1 MGGRKMEIKKVCVL
15 GAGTMGR
22 GIAQLL
28 AQEEIEAVLIDI
40 KDEILASALKT
51 LEKGMMKRVE
61 KGKMTEEEVAAILGR
76 IQTSTSLE
84 AAGECDF
91 VIEAVLEDVKLKQET
106 FKKLEGIVKEGVIFA
121 SNTTA
126 CSLSEIASAVQQP
139 ERVIGMH
146 FFNPPVVMKLVEI
159 MPALQTS
166 SETLELTRQFSE
178 KLGKEPV
185 VTMKEGV
192 AGIASRVLAALLNE
206 AVWVLEEGIGTAA
219 DIDTAMKMGAN
230 QPMGPLELIDLIGID
245 IHLAK
250 TETLYGKLGDPRYRP
265 SYLLKKMVAA
275 GYLGRKTGKG
285 FYDYSQNPPVPTK
298 L

>member
-1 MGGRKMEIKKVCVL
+1 MEMKKVCVL

-28 AQEEIEAVLIDI
+28 AQNEIEAVLIDI
-40 KDEILASALKT
+40 KEEILAGAIKN

-61 KGKMTEEEVAAILGR
+61 KGKMTEDEVAAILGR
-76 IQTSTSLE
+76 IQTATSLE
-84 AAGECDF
+84 AARDCDF
-91 VIEAVLEDVKLKQET
+91 VIEAVLEDVTLKQET
-106 FKKLEGIVKEGVIFA
+106 FKQLEGIVKDGVILA

-126 CSLSEIASAVQQP
+126 CSLSEIAAAVQDP
-139 ERVIGMH
+139 GRVIGMH
-146 FFNPPVVMKLVEI
+146 FFNPPVIMKLVEI

-166 SETLELTRQFSE
+166 AETLETTRLFAES
-178 KLGKEPV
+178 LGKEPV

-219 DIDTAMKMGAN
+219 DIDKAMKLGAN

-285 FYDYSQNPPVPTK
+285 FYDYSQNPPIPTK